1 MATTQTT
8 RNARLE
14 LRLPSDVKNL
24 LQQAADAMGKKLSE
38 FVIDSARHEAVDVM
52 ADRRLFLLDEQH
64 MAEFERIL
72 NRPVHKNPKLKKLLA
87 TEHSFK

>member
-1 MATTQTT
+1 MAVTQS

-52 ADRRLFLLDEQH
+52 ADRRVFLLDEKQ
-64 MAEFERIL
+64 MSEFESIL
-72 NRPVHKNPKLKKLLA
+72 DRPVRDNPKLKKLLA
-87 TEHSFK
+87 TENIFV

>member
-14 LRLPSDVKNL
+14 LRLSSDVKNL

-38 FVIDSARHEAVDVM
+38 FVIDCARNEAVDVM
-52 ADRRLFLLDEQH
+52 ADRRLFLLDEQQ
-64 MAEFERIL
+64 MSEFEQIL
-72 NRPVHKNPKLKKLLA
+72 DRPVRENPRLKKLLA
-87 TEHSFK
+87 TEHPFK